1 MMLNDPVLEAI
12 LLGFPP
18 LSLCEY
24 SSYLS
29 QRVYRHLS
37 DVFRHE
43 LSFSELGMTDH
54 FILDLV
60 RFTHRS
66 SPATVKVYKTS
77 WPVETAF
84 GNDIDLFIGD
94 GTGQYDWYAMQAKV
108 MSHEG
113 EFNDLKV
120 KVKGELHQW
129 HKLLLHERL
138 FGSQAFYL
146 LYVGKSKTNFP
157 STLPTKEDCH
167 GLAPIGDYGL
177 SLVKALDIHKTVT
190 RTTPMKFS
198 DVFPDLVEP
207 LRSIF
212 CCPRPLPPTAKKYSE
227 DEIFTPAY
235 RQVYAREKGD
245 ADSRDYNVLD
255 HVLPDGFAPLRILI
269 DLNPDLANDVTA
281 VP

>member
-1 MMLNDPVLEAI
+1 M
-12 LLGFPP
+12 
-18 LSLCEY
+18 SLCDY

-37 DVFRHE
+37 DVFRYE

-54 FILDLV
+54 FILDLA

-66 SPATVKVYKTS
+66 GSASVRVYKTS

-84 GNDIDLFIGD
+84 GNDIDLFVGD
-94 GTGQYDWYAMQAKV
+94 GTGDYYWYALQAKV

-157 STLPTKEDCH
+157 STRPTKEDCH
-167 GLAPIGDYGL
+167 GVAPIGDYGL

-207 LRSIF
+207 IRSIF
-212 CCPRPLPPTAKKYSE
+212 CCPRPLPPTAKKYSAA
-227 DEIFTPAY
+227 EIYTPAY
-235 RQVYAREKGD
+235 RQVYAREKGE
-245 ADSRDYNVLD
+245 ASFRDYNNLD
-255 HVLPDGFAPLRILI
+255 RFLPDGFAPLRILI
-269 DLNPDLANDVTA
+269 DLNPDLGKAEETG
-281 VP
+281 